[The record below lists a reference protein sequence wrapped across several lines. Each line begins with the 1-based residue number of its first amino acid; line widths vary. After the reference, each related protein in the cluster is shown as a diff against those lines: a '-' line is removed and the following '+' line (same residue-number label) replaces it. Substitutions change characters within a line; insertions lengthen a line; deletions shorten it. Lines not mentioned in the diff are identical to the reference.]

1 MSPGFRRLLD
11 ALTAADTDETRAK
24 TEAQIRAKYERPLAV
39 VISDMSGFSRI
50 TREEGILHFLG
61 LIHRMQ
67 GLCRTAIEAH
77 GGTWVKAEADNLYL
91 SFPTA
96 RAAIEGAIAMHDAC
110 DNDARGRRLNDTVSL
125 AIGIDYGT
133 VLDLDGEDFYGD
145 PVNIASKLGED
156 LAGSGELFVTRRAAT
171 DVAVPRGWVGTTEQ
185 ANISSVDIDYLA
197 LRRE

>member
-1 MSPGFRRLLD
+1 MSPAFRRLLG
-11 ALTAADTDETRAK
+11 AYAEAPTPAARAAVETR
-24 TEAQIRAKYERPLAV
+24 IRETYERPRAV

-67 GLCRTAIEAH
+67 TLCRPIVERH

-91 SFPTA
+91 SFATA
-96 RAAIEGAIAMHDAC
+96 DEAMTAAIAMHEAC
-110 DNDARGRRLNDTVSL
+110 DKDADGRRRNDTVSL
-125 AIGIDYGT
+125 SIGIDHGP

-156 LAGSGELFVTRRAAT
+156 LGDAGDLLVTRTAAGAFAPPAGWRSE
-171 DVAVPRGWVGTTEQ
+171 VASAR
-185 ANISSVDIDYLA
+185 ISSVDIEYLV
-197 LRRE
+197 LRRD